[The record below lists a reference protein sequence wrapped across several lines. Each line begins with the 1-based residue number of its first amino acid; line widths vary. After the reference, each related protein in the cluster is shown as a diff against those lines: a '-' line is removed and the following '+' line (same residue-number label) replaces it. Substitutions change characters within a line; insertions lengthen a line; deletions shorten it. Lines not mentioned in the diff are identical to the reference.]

1 MDVFERLHERSKTV
15 DAKEL
20 ASAADVLSE
29 VLGTGLELYSFGEG
43 TVTYK
48 TDRDTYVRSSYNTPR
63 KSVVFENIEEI
74 VVDEKSEEDVS
85 RKTLADMVEAIVA
98 GDKVRADELFTA
110 YIESANIKRK
120 FKEKF
125 NAEKVKEKIKKNL
138 PPWLA
143 KIKKKDNK
151 KDNKKKKIVIKK
163 KKVVREWYDL
173 CENVFNYLTYKEYG
187 PVLSESGVKQD
198 SNGNVVALKIPDSK
212 ARNEAKVL
220 SFNWKT
226 LSTEIQVLR
235 NKVKTEAKTSAFARG
250 TSDLRD
256 ANAASD
262 FAKTEQV
269 IEKFVNRFPGIIYL
283 TQKEL
288 SQALGE
294 SLQSLGITQFDD
306 NITSF
311 LAEGLLRKA
320 TEAFAPKVEKILK
333 ASGAVRDKDADFYE
347 SFQDAAKVFYS
358 KLDEETRKESQVFV
372 DLYNAVAEAHKIA
385 TAERNDMLRNEANI
399 LLKDLYDVV
408 RNGAQ
413 PNLELANEAA
423 EWLLDLVETN
433 LETSDWD
440 VSNTPYITVNGD
452 NPEMEK
458 KARKSYNP
466 AQDFSGDWGDPA
478 PVSDGS
484 SYKSGGADEMRN
496 HAWGNIGTGF
506 DVYPTLQNPYVPKD
520 NGVWTMKEPNA
531 VTDPNPTGEK
541 QGDTWPTLQNPYVPK
556 GVTSQSY
563 KMKSDDL
570 VVDQ

>member
-187 PVLSESGVKQD
+187 PK
-198 SNGNVVALKIPDSK
+198 
-212 ARNEAKVL
+212 
-220 SFNWKT
+220 
-226 LSTEIQVLR
+226 
-235 NKVKTEAKTSAFARG
+235 
-250 TSDLRD
+250 
-256 ANAASD
+256 
-262 FAKTEQV
+262 
-269 IEKFVNRFPGIIYL
+269 
-283 TQKEL
+283 
-288 SQALGE
+288 
-294 SLQSLGITQFDD
+294 
-306 NITSF
+306 
-311 LAEGLLRKA
+311 
-320 TEAFAPKVEKILK
+320 
-333 ASGAVRDKDADFYE
+333 
-347 SFQDAAKVFYS
+347 
-358 KLDEETRKESQVFV
+358 
-372 DLYNAVAEAHKIA
+372 
-385 TAERNDMLRNEANI
+385 
-399 LLKDLYDVV
+399 
-408 RNGAQ
+408 
-413 PNLELANEAA
+413 
-423 EWLLDLVETN
+423 
-433 LETSDWD
+433 
-440 VSNTPYITVNGD
+440 
-452 NPEMEK
+452 
-458 KARKSYNP
+458 
-466 AQDFSGDWGDPA
+466 
-478 PVSDGS
+478 
-484 SYKSGGADEMRN
+484 
-496 HAWGNIGTGF
+496 
-506 DVYPTLQNPYVPKD
+506 
-520 NGVWTMKEPNA
+520 
-531 VTDPNPTGEK
+531 
-541 QGDTWPTLQNPYVPK
+541 
-556 GVTSQSY
+556 
-563 KMKSDDL
+563 
-570 VVDQ
+570 